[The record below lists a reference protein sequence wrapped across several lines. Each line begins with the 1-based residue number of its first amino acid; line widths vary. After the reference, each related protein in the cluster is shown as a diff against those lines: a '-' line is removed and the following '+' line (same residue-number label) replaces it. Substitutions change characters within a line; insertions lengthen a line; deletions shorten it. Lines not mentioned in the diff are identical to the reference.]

1 MQQRF
6 DFSGQTV
13 FVAGGTSGINLGI
26 ALAFARAGARV
37 GVVSRSQEKV
47 ERAVKELEAA
57 GTTAFGSAVDV
68 RQPDALAQAIEATAQ
83 ALGDFDVVVSGA
95 AGNFPAPA
103 LGMSSN
109 AFKSVVDI
117 DLLGSFNVARHAFAK
132 MKKPGSCL
140 INISAPQA
148 WAPTPFQVHVC
159 AAKAGVDMITRVLA
173 MEWGPAG
180 VRVVSIA
187 PGPIEG
193 TEGMQR
199 LAASEHARAHV
210 KRSVPLRRFGTID
223 DIAQAALFLAS
234 PWASFISGAV
244 LPVDGGWSLG
254 GSSGF
259 FPAP

>member
-1 MQQRF
+1 MF
-6 DFSGQTV
+6 DFTGRSV
-13 FVAGGTSGINLGI
+13 FVAGGTSGINLAI
-26 ALAFARAGARV
+26 ALAFARAGASV
-37 GVVSRSQEKV
+37 GVVSRSAEKV
-47 ERAVKELEAA
+47 ERAVAEIEAV
-57 GTTAFGSAVDV
+57 GVKAFGRAVDV
-68 RQPDALAQAIEATAQ
+68 RQPDELAQAIEASAD

-117 DLLGSFNVARHAFAK
+117 DLLGSFNVARHAFAR

-187 PGPIEG
+187 PGPIDG
-193 TEGMQR
+193 TEGMHR
-199 LAASEHARAHV
+199 LAGSEQARAHV
-210 KRSVPLRRFGTID
+210 KRSVPLRRFGTLD

-259 FPAP
+259 FPA

>member
-1 MQQRF
+1 MDRRF
-6 DFSGQTV
+6 DFSGQAV
-13 FVAGGTSGINLGI
+13 FVAGGTSGINLAI

-37 GVVSRSQEKV
+37 GVVSRSAEKV
-47 ERAVKELEAA
+47 ERAVGELESA
-57 GTTAFGSAVDV
+57 GAQAFGRAVDV
-68 RQPDALAQAIEATAQ
+68 RQPDALADAIGAAAD

-117 DLLGSFNVARHAFAK
+117 DLLGSFNVARHAYAR

-148 WAPTPFQVHVC
+148 WAPTAFQVHVC

-199 LAASEHARAHV
+199 LAGSEQARVHV
-210 KRSVPLRRFGTID
+210 QRSVPLRRFGTVD

-259 FPAP
+259 LPH